1 MSIIDDLNALGSLMM
16 QKGLVAGPGGNT
28 SARDGEIMVCTPSGY
43 DVDRVPDGQWSTV
56 NIETGEHLSG
66 PRPTS
71 EWEMHQ
77 MCLKARPD
85 VSVICHAHPPR
96 AVGLVAGGMEILP
109 FTPDFIA
116 YVDHI
121 TYLEF
126 IKPSSTEIAKAVAE
140 AVAAG
145 TDAVSLRNHGFVTL
159 GINWRDAYNKML
171 IIEDGALLQMAAIAA
186 GVPTPLDD
194 EQIAHV
200 RGMEAEAF
208 RRKVIEEEA

>member
-1 MSIIDDLNALGSLMM
+1 M

-28 SARDGEIMVCTPSGY
+28 SARDGDVMVCIPSGY

-85 VSVICHAHPPR
+85 VSAICHAHPSR
-96 AVGLVAGGMEILP
+96 ATGLVAGGMEILP

-140 AVAAG
+140 AVADG

-200 RGMEAEAF
+200 RGMEVEAF

>member
-56 NIETGEHLSG
+56 DIETGKHLSG

-85 VSVICHAHPPR
+85 VSAICHAHPPR
-96 AVGLVAGGMEILP
+96 ATGLVAGGMEILP

-140 AVAAG
+140 AVADG

-186 GVPTPLDD
+186 GVTTPLDD

-200 RGMEAEAF
+200 RGMEVEAF

>member
-28 SARDGEIMVCTPSGY
+28 SARDGDVMVCTPSGY

-85 VSVICHAHPPR
+85 VNAICHAHPPR
-96 AVGLVAGGMEILP
+96 ATGLVAGGMEILP

-140 AVAAG
+140 AVADG

-200 RGMEAEAF
+200 RGMEVEAF

>member
-28 SARDGEIMVCTPSGY
+28 SARDGDVMVCTPSGY

-56 NIETGEHLSG
+56 DIETGKHLSG

-77 MCLKARPD
+77 MCLKSRPD
-85 VSVICHAHPPR
+85 VSAICHAHPPR

-140 AVAAG
+140 AVADG

-200 RGMEAEAF
+200 RGMEVEAF

>member
-1 MSIIDDLNALGSLMM
+1 MSVIDDLNALGSLMM

-28 SARDGEIMVCTPSGY
+28 SARDGSRMVCTPSGF
-43 DVDRVPDGQWSTV
+43 DVDRVPDDKWAV
-56 NIETGEHLSG
+56 VDIETGKHLSG

-71 EWEMHQ
+71 EWEMHL
-77 MCLKARPD
+77 MCLKARPEMHA
-85 VSVICHAHPPR
+85 ICHAHPPR

-121 TYLEF
+121 TYLPF
-126 IKPSSTEIAKAVAE
+126 IKPSSTEIAE
-140 AVAAG
+140 AVGEAMADG
-145 TDAVSLRNHGFVTL
+145 TSAVSLRNHGFVTL

-171 IIEDGALLQMAAIAA
+171 IIEDDALLQMAAIAA
-186 GVPTPLDD
+186 GNPTPLND

-200 RGMEAEAF
+200 RGMEVEAF
-208 RRKVIEEEA
+208 RRKVIEDDK

>member
-28 SARDGEIMVCTPSGY
+28 SARDGDVMVCTPSGY

-85 VSVICHAHPPR
+85 VSAICHAHPPR

-126 IKPSSTEIAKAVAE
+126 IKPSSTEFAKAVAE
-140 AVAAG
+140 AVADG

-186 GVPTPLDD
+186 GAPTPLND

-200 RGMEAEAF
+200 RGMEVEAF

>member
-28 SARDGEIMVCTPSGY
+28 SARDGDVMVCTPSGY

-85 VSVICHAHPPR
+85 VSAICHAHPPR

-140 AVAAG
+140 AVADG

-186 GVPTPLDD
+186 GAPTPLND

-200 RGMEAEAF
+200 RGMEVEAF